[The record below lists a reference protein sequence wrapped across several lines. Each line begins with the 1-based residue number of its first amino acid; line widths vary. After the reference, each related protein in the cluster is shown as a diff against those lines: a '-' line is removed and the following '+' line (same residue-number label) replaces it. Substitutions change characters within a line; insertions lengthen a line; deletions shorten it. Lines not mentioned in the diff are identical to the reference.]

1 MADIVLLATSDW
13 DHPLWTNKQHVA
25 CALAELGHRVL
36 YVDSLG
42 VRGPRVDRSDS
53 GRILRRQHPHP
64 WPNLARTTQSP
75 TQSPQDATRVGTIHT
90 GTTNPQG
97 IQIQHSMAQFGQRAS
112 HMLLVGPERMIPV

>member
-53 GRILRRQHPHP
+53 KPHP
-64 WPNLARTTQSP
+64 EAITP
-75 TQSPQDATRVGTIHT
+75 
-90 GTTNPQG
+90 G
-97 IQIQHSMAQFGQRAS
+97 IAWSAS
-112 HMLLVGPERMIPV
+112 R